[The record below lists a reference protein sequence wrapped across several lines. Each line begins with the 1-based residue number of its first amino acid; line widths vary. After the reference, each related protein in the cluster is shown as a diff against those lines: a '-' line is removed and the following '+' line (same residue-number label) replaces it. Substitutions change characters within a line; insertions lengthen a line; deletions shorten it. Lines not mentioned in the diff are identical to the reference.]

1 MKQTIV
7 FLVDDSEIYLI
18 GIKQSLSKSRDIIVA
33 GEAKYA
39 DEVLQHSALTMA
51 DVVLLDVSLQTED
64 DGIDLIQPILEQYP
78 KMKIIMLSHNKDI
91 KSIVRSIQSGAKAY
105 LAKDTSSNELTAA
118 IQIVM
123 RGNVLFLGETI
134 PPNAL
139 INCFSM
145 ATNSSLIKMLDL
157 SNREIEVIECL
168 SKGLITKEISEI
180 LHVDISTVE
189 SHKEHIKKKLKRN
202 TIVEIVVFSLQNG
215 IISGY

>member
-51 DVVLLDVSLQTED
+51 DVVLLDVSLQTEG

-91 KSIVRSIQSGAKAY
+91 KSIVRSIQLGAKAY

-189 SHKEHIKKKLKRN
+189 SHKEHIKKKLNRN

-215 IISGY
+215 IILGY

>member
-51 DVVLLDVSLQTED
+51 DVVLLDVSLQTEG

-91 KSIVRSIQSGAKAY
+91 KSIVRSIQLGAKAY

-123 RGNVLFLGETI
+123 RGNVLFPWQQI
-134 PPNAL
+134 A
-139 INCFSM
+139 
-145 ATNSSLIKMLDL
+145 A
-157 SNREIEVIECL
+157 
-168 SKGLITKEISEI
+168 
-180 LHVDISTVE
+180 
-189 SHKEHIKKKLKRN
+189 
-202 TIVEIVVFSLQNG
+202 
-215 IISGY
+215 

>member
-51 DVVLLDVSLQTED
+51 DVVLLDVSLQTEG

-91 KSIVRSIQSGAKAY
+91 KSIVRSIQLGAKAY
-105 LAKDTSSNELTAA
+105 LAKDTSSNDLTAA

-189 SHKEHIKKKLKRN
+189 SHKEHIKKKLNRN

-215 IISGY
+215 IILGY